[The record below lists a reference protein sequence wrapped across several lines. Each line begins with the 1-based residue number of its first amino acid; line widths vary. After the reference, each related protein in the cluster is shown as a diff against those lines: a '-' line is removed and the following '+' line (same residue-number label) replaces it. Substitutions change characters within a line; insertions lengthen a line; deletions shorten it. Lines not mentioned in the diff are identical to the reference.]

1 MKAFYKMWFLLIT
14 TVTMVYSQDWPLA
27 PEVWSKPVLLDSA
40 LNQKWKW
47 YDTPSFTRNFDT
59 IYYTGGNGVYRA
71 VRKIINQNIVWDTLR
86 LNEKINI
93 PGQYA
98 PFSCSISRDGKRL
111 YIAHWTVGKGV
122 DIWKSIWDKDSK
134 DWGVMVNMGDVINT
148 RRGDGYLYEVSEDTV
163 YTISNHIGLATIYYY
178 IFDKQKNEWAI
189 ADSFSNV
196 YRHPFRDGDKY
207 GLSLTSNK
215 KKLYLGQHYQ
225 RYDTNQPLDQTRK
238 RREELA
244 VSYYDEN
251 KKEWGTP
258 YYLNIN
264 SQGYYPDSI
273 KWPGSIAGGSDMY
286 PWISEDGKVLIF
298 SSDRDVIVDSLGNG
312 DFNPKLYISY
322 LLKDENGEPVGVETD
337 ENNNPIDYYL
347 FPNYPNPFN
356 SSTIISY
363 NLPKSEHVTIIIF
376 DLLGKEIAKL
386 IDKEMNAGMHTIVFA
401 PQLYNLA
408 SGVYIYRLK
417 TPTQQISKQMVYLK

>member
-1 MKAFYKMWFLLIT
+1 MKMVSKMNLLLFLT
-14 TVTMVYSQDWPLA
+14 AAVVYPQDWPIS

-40 LNQKWKW
+40 LNIRFKW
-47 YDTPSFTRNFDT
+47 YDTPSFTKNLDT

-71 VRKIINQNIVWDTLR
+71 VKKNINAKVIWDTLR
-86 LNEKINI
+86 LNERINI

-111 YIAHWTVGKGV
+111 YVAHWTVGKGV
-122 DIWKSIWDKDSK
+122 DIWKSTWDKNTQ
-134 DWGVMVNMGDVINT
+134 DWGPMMNMGEVINT

-178 IFDKQKNEWAI
+178 IYDKEKKEWAI

-196 YRHPFRDGDKY
+196 YRHPFRDGDKF

-215 KKLYLGQHYQ
+215 KKLYFGQYYQ
-225 RYDTNQPLDQTRK
+225 RYDPSQPLDQTRK

-244 VSYYDEN
+244 VSYYNEN

-264 SQGYYPDSI
+264 SLGYYPDSV
-273 KWPGSIAGGSDMY
+273 KWPGSIAGGSDTY

-298 SSDRDVIVDSLGNG
+298 SSDRDVMVDSLGNG
-312 DFNPKLYISY
+312 DFSPKLYISY
-322 LLKDENGEPVGVETD
+322 LLKDENGNTVGVD
-337 ENNNPIDYYL
+337 LDKYNNPMAYYL

-356 SSTIISY
+356 GSTIISF
-363 NLPKSEHVTIIIF
+363 NLPRYEHATLIVY
-376 DLLGKEIAKL
+376 DLLGREIAKL
-386 IDKEMNAGMHTIVFA
+386 FDKEMDVGIHTIVFSA
-401 PQLYNLA
+401 QQYKLA
-408 SGVYIYRLK
+408 SGVYLYSLK